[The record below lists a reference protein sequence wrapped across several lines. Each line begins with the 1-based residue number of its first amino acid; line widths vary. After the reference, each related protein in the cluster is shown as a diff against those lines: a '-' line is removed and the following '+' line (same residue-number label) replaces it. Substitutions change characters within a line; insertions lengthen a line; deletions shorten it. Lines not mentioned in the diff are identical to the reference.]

1 MYNLGKRLFH
11 SLTAK
16 VYCSRPPAS
25 SDDAINISNSISTRS
40 NSAGSEENIANAQ
53 VTPAV
58 GRKRARSGD
67 ATPTLFFSPN
77 AFASKVNY
85 ASTVSPQGVSEKP
98 LKRVK
103 WNEHNK
109 DDIDDDD
116 DVHVKQS
123 HVKELDEEQVATSP
137 CSRHDS
143 NSSLFLEI
151 VPQDVLQ
158 ANIFS
163 YLTEARDHY
172 ALQLTC
178 KKFHEVSNKTDMLS
192 KVNLT
197 GNAKTGKG
205 GILFGVDDPGI
216 AIEKLYKFAAV
227 GNQQAMYM

>member
-16 VYCSRPPAS
+16 VYCSPPS
-25 SDDAINISNSISTRS
+25 SDDAINISNSKRS
-40 NSAGSEENIANAQ
+40 SQNNTNINNINSDENMIANNTHI
-53 VTPAV
+53 TPAV
-58 GRKRARSGD
+58 GRKRLRNGD

-77 AFASKVNY
+77 AFTSKLNY
-85 ASTVSPQGVSEKP
+85 ASTVSPQDVHGKP

-103 WNEHNK
+103 YNEHNY
-109 DDIDDDD
+109 DN
-116 DVHVKQS
+116 VHVKQS
-123 HVKELDEEQVATSP
+123 HVKELDEEQVVELP
-137 CSRHDS
+137 CHDHES
-143 NSSLFLEI
+143 NSSLFLEL

-178 KKFHEVSNKTDMLS
+178 KKFHEVSNKADMLS
-192 KVNLT
+192 KVTLT
-197 GNAKTGKG
+197 GDPKTGKG
-205 GILFGVDDPGI
+205 GILLGVNDPGI